1 MEQPRPVNCCLAE
14 RRKGHAMRLF
24 LFPGIIAAVLL
35 VAMPALAQQEGL
47 DMRLRSAGFKVRPAT
62 TPQELALLRRVPP
75 RTMLSR
81 SEQARRY
88 YVYADPDD
96 CKCAFVGDEK
106 ALQAYRDMRAG
117 MRQPQAGS
125 GPGGYPTDEILIHD
139 MNEDLPGIS
148 PDLFDHPF

>member
-1 MEQPRPVNCCLAE
+1 MQ
-14 RRKGHAMRLF
+14 
-24 LFPGIIAAVLL
+24 GIWAAV
-35 VAMPALAQQEGL
+35 AALILATTASAQQRAL
-47 DMRLRSAGFKVRPAT
+47 DMRLVDAGFKMRPAVS
-62 TPQELALLRRVPP
+62 PQQIEHLRRLPP
-75 RTMLSR
+75 RRFVPQTASG
-81 SEQARRY
+81 RRY
-88 YVYADPDD
+88 YVYADPTD

-117 MRQPQAGS
+117 MRQPRPGS